1 LKPRQVVIFAELGD
15 RLPEERGGIEGGELV
30 LDGGQVVWSIEPK
43 AWTMSAILVV
53 PSVRSI
59 ILEEAT
65 MSAILVALSAISV
78 ISSGFTSRILEGIR
92 DSFRVSAAG

>member
-1 LKPRQVVIFAELGD
+1 
-15 RLPEERGGIEGGELV
+15 
-30 LDGGQVVWSIEPK
+30 
-43 AWTMSAILVV
+43 MSAILVV